1 MAKKRHFTTGE
12 LLLWGLSVPAIIV
25 SFLIFDRDSWVTLA
39 ASIIG
44 VTSLIFNAKGN
55 PLGPLLIIIFIV
67 FYGYISYTFRYYGEM
82 ITYLGMSA
90 PMAVFALVSWLRN
103 PY

>member
-1 MAKKRHFTTGE
+1 MARKRYFTTGE
-12 LLLWGLSVPAIIV
+12 LLLWGLSVLAIIV

-44 VTSLIFNAKGN
+44 VTSFDIQCKGQSARTAV
-55 PLGPLLIIIFIV
+55 IIIFSV

>member
-44 VTSLIFNAKGN
+44 VTSFDIQCKGQSARTAAYN
-55 PLGPLLIIIFIV
+55 NFQRVLRLYFIHIQV
-67 FYGYISYTFRYYGEM
+67 LRRDDNIS
-82 ITYLGMSA
+82 
-90 PMAVFALVSWLRN
+90 RN
-103 PY
+103 VRTHGCICACFVAEKSV

>member
-12 LLLWGLSVPAIIV
+12 LLLWGLSVLAIIV

-44 VTSLIFNAKGN
+44 VTSLIFNAKDN
-55 PLGPLLIIIFIV
+55 PLGPLLIIIFSV
-67 FYGYISYTFRYYGEM
+67 FYGYISYTFRYYDEM